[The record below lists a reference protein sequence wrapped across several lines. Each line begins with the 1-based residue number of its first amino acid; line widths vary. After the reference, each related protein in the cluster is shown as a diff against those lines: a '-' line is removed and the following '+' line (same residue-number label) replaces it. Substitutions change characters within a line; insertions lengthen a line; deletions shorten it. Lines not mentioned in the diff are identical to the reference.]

1 MVTAMVLKNAKHR
14 AMLNISPQ
22 ASGGVLRTKHETY
35 AAAERMIGTLGDR
48 WSEFL
53 PPSAFRRA
61 LRKPQPAE
69 RDYLAAYVRCHV
81 FAFPVHMHDEASWRD
96 PHSPAIRTLPA
107 LLLLA
112 LLVAVRLAHACPEVY
127 DLVR

>member
-1 MVTAMVLKNAKHR
+1 MTRTYIPLPSVSR
-14 AMLNISPQ
+14 Q

-35 AAAERMIGTLGDR
+35 GAAERMIGTLGDR

-69 RDYLAAYVRCHV
+69 RDYLAAYVRCR
-81 FAFPVHMHDEASWRD
+81 ASNAAAPVSSR
-96 PHSPAIRTLPA
+96 
-107 LLLLA
+107 
-112 LLVAVRLAHACPEVY
+112 LVCRL
-127 DLVR
+127 

>member
-1 MVTAMVLKNAKHR
+1 M
-14 AMLNISPQ
+14 PQ

-35 AAAERMIGTLGDR
+35 AAAERMVGALGDR

-69 RDYLAAYVRCHV
+69 RDYLAAYVRW
-81 FAFPVHMHDEASWRD
+81 A
-96 PHSPAIRTLPA
+96 RTLEPRQHGRMQ
-107 LLLLA
+107 LA
-112 LLVAVRLAHACPEVY
+112 VFIAQDRSEQQPCGCHHINRCEWFPQGDSRADDAS
-127 DLVR
+127 

>member
-1 MVTAMVLKNAKHR
+1 MA
-14 AMLNISPQ
+14 Q

-35 AAAERMIGTLGDR
+35 SAAERMISTLGDR

-69 RDYLAAYVRCHV
+69 RDYLAAYVR
-81 FAFPVHMHDEASWRD
+81 
-96 PHSPAIRTLPA
+96 
-107 LLLLA
+107 
-112 LLVAVRLAHACPEVY
+112 
-127 DLVR
+127 